1 MERLRLLC
9 FPNAGGGASAYRLWQ
24 ERLPS
29 DVEVC
34 PVQLPGR
41 ETRLREPAL
50 RELPALI
57 ELLRVETAQLRQA
70 PFAFFGH
77 SLGALVAF
85 ELTRAL
91 RRRGERLPAQL
102 FVSACRAPHT
112 EDDGVALSSLDDTAF
127 LDALRE
133 FAGTPEPVLQD
144 RELLA
149 LVLPTLRADFALRDG
164 YRHTEEPG
172 LPVPITAYG
181 GEDDEHVP
189 QSSLFGWRAHTQHSF
204 SFARFPGGHFY
215 LRDQPAFFL
224 TLGHALSRLTR
235 RSRGVLPRELKE
247 HNGTHH

>member
-1 MERLRLLC
+1 LC
-9 FPNAGGGASAYRLWQ
+9 FPNAGGGASSYRLWQ
-24 ERLPS
+24 QRLPS

-34 PVQLPGR
+34 AVQLPGR

-57 ELLRVETAQLRQA
+57 ELLCRETARLRQA

-91 RRRGERLPAQL
+91 RRRGESLPAQL

-112 EDDGVALSSLDDTAF
+112 KDDGVALSSLSDSAF
-127 LDALRE
+127 LDALHE
-133 FAGTPEPVLQD
+133 LEGTSEAVLHD

-149 LVLPTLRADFALRDG
+149 LVMPTLRADLALRDG
-164 YRHTEEPG
+164 YEYAQESP
-172 LPVPITAYG
+172 LPLPITAYG
-181 GEDDEHVP
+181 GEDDRHVP
-189 QSSLFGWRAHTQHSF
+189 QSSLLAWREHTQRSF
-204 SFARFPGGHFY
+204 SLASYPGGHFY

-224 TLGHALSRLTR
+224 TLGHALSRLAR
-235 RSRGVLPRELKE
+235 RGRGARPRKLEDFY
-247 HNGTHH
+247 GTNH